1 MLRCTIF
8 IIKNCKYLYHNAQKK
23 LFFCFKLCI
32 IDKERIV
39 KFMIQNINTIITSP
53 SKSQNVSNP
62 KSLCDRIEHYL
73 NEIFERE
80 LHEKGSILVSYS
92 PFVIK
97 KIAGYLSGKIK
108 MPASIG
114 IAGETASGKSTITMD
129 LIDTIESFATEF
141 NIEDVI
147 TRVNTDDYYYDR
159 SEMVKAAGSFAEFA
173 KNYDLDVPQ
182 ALELELMSKHIKE
195 LLTGKSTYLPKY
207 DMSGTAIRHDNYT
220 LAKPSKVIISE
231 GLFTLTE
238 KVRDAFNFKI
248 YVDIAE
254 DIKRERFFVRAAER
268 GLGDSAEHI
277 YKNANEKAE
286 VHIRPCKK
294 NADIVLSGSADRIK
308 YKNFLNKIIGIV
320 HELYF
325 MEEV

>member
-1 MLRCTIF
+1 MLNISN
-8 IIKNCKYLYHNAQKK
+8 IKSKSPLNTHHVTQPIS
-23 LFFCFKLCI
+23 I
-32 IDKERIV
+32 IDSIER
-39 KFMIQNINTIITSP
+39 
-53 SKSQNVSNP
+53 
-62 KSLCDRIEHYL
+62 YL
-73 NEIFERE
+73 TNIFENE
-80 LHEKGSILVSYS
+80 LAQKGSILVSYN

-141 NIEDVI
+141 NIEDAI

-159 SEMVKAAGSFAEFA
+159 SDMVKAAGSFAEFA

-182 ALELELMSKHIKE
+182 ALELELMHKHIKE
-195 LLTGKSTYLPKY
+195 LLSGKTTYLPKY

-231 GLFTLTE
+231 GLFTLTD
-238 KVRDAFNFKI
+238 KVRDAFDFKI

-254 DIKRERFFVRAAER
+254 DIKKERFYIRANER
-268 GLGDSAEHI
+268 GLGDSADHI
-277 YKNANEKAE
+277 YSNANEKAE
-286 VHIRPCKK
+286 VHIRPCKEK
-294 NADIVLSGSADRIK
+294 ADIVLSGSADRIK

-320 HELYF
+320 QELYL
-325 MEEV
+325 

>member
-1 MLRCTIF
+1 
-8 IIKNCKYLYHNAQKK
+8 
-23 LFFCFKLCI
+23 
-32 IDKERIV
+32 
-39 KFMIQNINTIITSP
+39 MIQNVLNTAINKSTDAKYITKP
-53 SKSQNVSNP
+53 SHVCEE
-62 KSLCDRIEHYL
+62 LEHYL
-73 NEIFERE
+73 YNIFEKE
-80 LHEKGSILVSYS
+80 LNTPDSVLLAYN

-97 KIAGYLSGKIK
+97 KIAGYLSGKIQ

-114 IAGETASGKSTITMD
+114 IAGETASGKSTITKD

-141 NIEDVI
+141 SVDDVI

-159 SEMVKAAGSFAEFA
+159 SEMVKAAGSFSEFA
-173 KNYDLDVPQ
+173 KNYDLDVPE

-195 LLTGKSTYLPKY
+195 LLSGKTTYLPKY

-231 GLFTLTE
+231 GLFTLTD
-238 KVRDAFNFKI
+238 KVKDAFDFKI

-254 DIKRERFFVRAAER
+254 DIKKKRFYIRAEER
-268 GLGDSAEHI
+268 GLGDSADII

-294 NADIVLSGSADRIK
+294 QADIVLSGAADRIK
-308 YKNFLNKIIGIV
+308 YKNFLNKIIAV
-320 HELYF
+320 VQELYF
-325 MEEV
+325 TEE

>member
-1 MLRCTIF
+1 
-8 IIKNCKYLYHNAQKK
+8 
-23 LFFCFKLCI
+23 
-32 IDKERIV
+32 
-39 KFMIQNINTIITSP
+39 MIQNITTSQIKKP
-53 SKSQNVSNP
+53 TNICKE
-62 KSLCDRIEHYL
+62 IEHYL
-73 NEIFERE
+73 QVIFENE
-80 LHEKGSILVSYS
+80 LKAEGSILVSYT

-97 KIAGYLSGKIK
+97 KIAAYLSGRIK

-141 NIEDVI
+141 NIDDVI

-159 SEMVKAAGSFAEFA
+159 SEMVKAAGSFSEFA
-173 KNYDLDVPQ
+173 KHYDLDVPQ

-195 LLTGKSTYLPKY
+195 LLSGKVTYLPKY
-207 DMSGTAIRHDNYT
+207 DMSGTAIRHDNYQ
-220 LAKPSKVIISE
+220 LAKPSKIIISE

-238 KVRDAFNFKI
+238 KVKDAFDFKI

-254 DIKRERFFVRAAER
+254 NIKKERFYVRAKER
-268 GLGDSAEHI
+268 DLGDSADFI

-294 NADIVLSGSADRIK
+294 HADIVLSGSADRIK
-308 YKNFLNKIIGIV
+308 YKNFLNKIIRVIQD
-320 HELYF
+320 LYF
-325 MEEV
+325 QD